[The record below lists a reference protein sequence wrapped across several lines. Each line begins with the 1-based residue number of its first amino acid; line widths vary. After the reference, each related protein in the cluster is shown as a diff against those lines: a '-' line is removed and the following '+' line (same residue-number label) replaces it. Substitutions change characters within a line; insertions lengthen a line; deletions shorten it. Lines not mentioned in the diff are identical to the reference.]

1 MLEDFFQHPARTRIA
16 IFKKAVIA
24 YYHLIAGAWRWGGAK
39 YSGLQ
44 HRCCLARESRRKS
57 DL

>member
-1 MLEDFFQHPARTRIA
+1 M
-16 IFKKAVIA
+16 AVIA
-24 YYHLIAGAWRWGGAK
+24 YDYLIAEAWRWGGAK

>member
-1 MLEDFFQHPARTRIA
+1 M
-16 IFKKAVIA
+16 AVIA
-24 YYHLIAGAWRWGGAK
+24 YDYLIAEAWRWGGAK
-39 YSGLQ
+39 HSGLQ